1 MFPSLSIDHCFL
13 KPQQCGDLIC
23 VVVSNTHS
31 KMGPQVNVT
40 RTEYIPVAPQV
51 DGVEILMPIAYAP
64 VARTS
69 EDCDLFNVI
78 VSCLLL

>member
-1 MFPSLSIDHCFL
+1 
-13 KPQQCGDLIC
+13 
-23 VVVSNTHS
+23 
-31 KMGPQVNVT
+31 MGAQVNVT

>member
-1 MFPSLSIDHCFL
+1 MFPSLSIDQYFL

-31 KMGPQVNVT
+31 KMVAQVNVI
-40 RTEYIPVAPQV
+40 RAEYIHVAPQV
-51 DGVEILMPIAYAP
+51 DGVEILMPIAYAL

-69 EDCDLFNVI
+69 EDCDLFNAI
-78 VSCLLL
+78 VSCLML

>member
-1 MFPSLSIDHCFL
+1 M
-13 KPQQCGDLIC
+13 
-23 VVVSNTHS
+23 
-31 KMGPQVNVT
+31 T

-78 VSCLLL
+78 VVEISQWAEAKITFCATPLNIGTWQSEERQQIILFTFE